1 MTPDIDNLIEECITN
16 LCDDNVRR
24 GGESLEEL
32 ARYWAK
38 AGLTLKSFMDMRTYI
53 VNQAIEKTD
62 AIFIKEKLELA
73 EECLRIKRTGSI
85 IITTH

>member
-16 LCDDNVRR
+16 LCDDNIKC

-32 ARYWAK
+32 ARHWAK

-53 VNQAIEKTD
+53 VNEAVEKTD

-73 EECLRIKRTGSI
+73 ERDLRVKRTGSI

>member
-1 MTPDIDNLIEECITN
+1 MTPDIDNLIEECITS
-16 LCDDNVRR
+16 LCDDNIKV

-38 AGLTLKSFMDMRTYI
+38 VGLTLKSFEDIRKYI
-53 VNQAIEKTD
+53 ITRAIEKTD

-73 EECLRIKRTGSI
+73 ERDLRVKRTGSI

>member
-1 MTPDIDNLIEECITN
+1 MTPDIDALIEECITN
-16 LCDDNVRR
+16 LTDDNINQ

-38 AGLTLKSFMDMRTYI
+38 AGLTIKSFMDMRTYI
-53 VNQAIEKTD
+53 INAAVEKTD
-62 AIFIKEKLELA
+62 AFFIQEKLKIA
-73 EECLRIKRTGSI
+73 EQALRVKRTGSV

>member
-1 MTPDIDNLIEECITN
+1 MTPDIDALIEECITN
-16 LCDDNVRR
+16 LSDDNIKM

-53 VNQAIEKTD
+53 INAAIEKTD
-62 AIFIKEKLELA
+62 AFFIQEKLKLA
-73 EECLRIKRTGSI
+73 EEDLRVKRTGSI
-85 IITTH
+85 IIH